1 MFLQQLTL
9 TNSPLNRWRRASYL
23 SSWVGFLSQWRQGS
37 WLMQQAEPL
46 GFLFLAIV
54 FALGPF
60 TNTSLIGVL
69 LIACGGFW
77 LLLSVCD
84 DSQQSFTPIHLPILL
99 YWGVA
104 TVATALSPE
113 KMAAFNGWV
122 KLTLYLLLFALIAR
136 VLRSPKLRSWL
147 ITIYLLVSLPVGA
160 YGIRQWIDK
169 VPPLA
174 TWNDPSSAGANATRA
189 YSYLGNP
196 NLLGA
201 YLLPAIALSLVGIFV
216 WRSWA
221 QKSLAATILIVNC
234 ACLRYTGSRGAW
246 IGFVVMGF
254 AFLILMWYWRKND
267 LPPFWR
273 KWSLPIALGGLT
285 ALLVVA
291 VATVEPLRERVASI
305 VQIRADSSNN
315 YRMNVWMSALD
326 MVRDRPILGIG
337 PGNDVFN
344 KIYPLYQRPR
354 YSALSAYS
362 VPLEIAVETGLIG
375 LTAFAWLLLTILTQG
390 WLQLRKLR
398 DSGNLQ
404 GYWLIAAIAAIVGM
418 MAHGLVDTVWYRP
431 QINTL
436 WWFMVAIVA
445 SYYNGPLAKV
455 APSDPP
461 AERNA

>member
-1 MFLQQLTL
+1 MLLQQLTL
-9 TNSPLNRWRRASYL
+9 TNLHLERWRRASYL
-23 SSWVGFLSQWRQGS
+23 SSWVGSLAQWREGS

-46 GFLFLAIV
+46 GFVLLAIIFS
-54 FALGPF
+54 FAPF
-60 TNTSLIGVL
+60 TTTSLIGVL
-69 LIACGGFW
+69 LVACGGFW
-77 LLLSVCD
+77 LLLSLCD
-84 DSQQSFTPIHLPILL
+84 DPQPSFTPIHLLVL
-99 YWGVA
+99 FYWGIA

-122 KLTLYLLLFALIAR
+122 KLTLYLLLFALMAR
-136 VLRSPKLRSWL
+136 VLRSPKFRSWL
-147 ITIYLLVSLPVGA
+147 ISVYLLVSLPVGA

-174 TWNDPSSAGANATRA
+174 TWNDPSSQQANATRA

-201 YLLPAIALSLVGIFV
+201 YLLPAIALSLVAIFV
-216 WRSWA
+216 WRSLA

-246 IGFVVMGF
+246 IGFIALGF
-254 AFLILMWYWRKND
+254 AFLILMWYWWKNY

-273 KWSLPIALGGLT
+273 KWSLPIALGTVAG
-285 ALLVVA
+285 LLVLA
-291 VATVEPLRERVASI
+291 VATVEPLRDRVVSI
-305 VQIRADSSNN
+305 TRVRADSSNN
-315 YRMNVWMSALD
+315 YRMNVWMSALE
-326 MVRDRPILGIG
+326 MVRDRPIIGIG

-375 LTAFAWLLLTILTQG
+375 LTAFAWLFLTILTQG
-390 WLQLRKLR
+390 WLQLRRLR

-404 GYWLIAAIAAIVGM
+404 GYWLIGASATIIGM

-431 QINTL
+431 QVNIL
-436 WWFMVAIVA
+436 WWLIVAIVA
-445 SYYNGPLAKV
+445 SYYKSLQ
-455 APSDPP
+455 
-461 AERNA
+461 E

>member
-1 MFLQQLTL
+1 MNSLLQQLTL
-9 TNSPLNRWRRASYL
+9 TNLPLNRWRRASYL
-23 SSWVGFLSQWRQGS
+23 SSWVGLLASWRQGS
-37 WLMQQAEPL
+37 WLMQWAEPL
-46 GFLFLAIV
+46 GFILLAIV
-54 FALGPF
+54 FALAPF
-60 TNTSLIGVL
+60 TTTSLIGVL

-84 DSQQSFTPIHLPILL
+84 DPQQNFTPIHLLILL
-99 YWGVA
+99 YWGIA
-104 TVATALSPE
+104 TAATALSPE

-122 KLTLYLLLFALIAR
+122 KLTLYFLLFALIAR
-136 VLRSPKLRSWL
+136 VLRSPKFRSWL
-147 ITIYLLVSLPVGA
+147 ISVYLLVSLAVSF

-174 TWNDPSSAGANATRA
+174 TWNDPSSEQANATRA

-201 YLLPAIALSLVGIFV
+201 YLLPAIALSLAAIFV
-216 WRSWA
+216 WRSLA

-254 AFLILMWYWRKND
+254 AFLILMWYWWKNY

-273 KWSLPIALGGLT
+273 KWSLPIALGTVAG
-285 ALLVVA
+285 LLVLAVA
-291 VATVEPLRERVASI
+291 VVEPLRDRVASI
-305 VQIRADSSNN
+305 VQVRADSSNN
-315 YRMNVWMSALD
+315 YRMNVWMSALE
-326 MVRDRPILGIG
+326 MVRDRPIIGIG

-362 VPLEIAVETGLIG
+362 VPLEIAVESGLIG
-375 LTAFAWLLLTILTQG
+375 LSAFAWLLLSILTQG
-390 WLQLRKLR
+390 WLQLQKLR

-404 GYWLIAAIAAIVGM
+404 GYWLIAAIATIVGM
-418 MAHGLVDTVWYRP
+418 MAHGLFDTVWYRP
-431 QINTL
+431 QVNTL
-436 WWFMVAIVA
+436 WWLMVAIVA
-445 SYYNGPLAKV
+445 SYYNGPLA
-455 APSDPP
+455 DN
-461 AERNA
+461 R